1 MIDKWLKKL
10 ELTDWAITL
19 ESLDNEQV
27 LCDCPPEDCYFI
39 GVEYDS
45 DLKNAVIYHDR
56 NLREED
62 IVHELLHVKYN
73 DWSEDQVN
81 AETKRLLNQNKD
93 DEQIK
98 MQTGNREIMT
108 TRKLVNLMMRSSDT
122 NPYSGKLSKKDNV
135 LAAIELAKL
144 GKEFADTG
152 QMDEAM
158 NIESSQWVEV
168 ISKLESK
175 SLNE

>member
-1 MIDKWLKKL
+1 
-10 ELTDWAITL
+10 
-19 ESLDNEQV
+19 
-27 LCDCPPEDCYFI
+27 
-39 GVEYDS
+39 
-45 DLKNAVIYHDR
+45 
-56 NLREED
+56 
-62 IVHELLHVKYN
+62 
-73 DWSEDQVN
+73 
-81 AETKRLLNQNKD
+81 
-93 DEQIK
+93 

>member
-1 MIDKWLKKL
+1 
-10 ELTDWAITL
+10 
-19 ESLDNEQV
+19 
-27 LCDCPPEDCYFI
+27 
-39 GVEYDS
+39 
-45 DLKNAVIYHDR
+45 
-56 NLREED
+56 
-62 IVHELLHVKYN
+62 
-73 DWSEDQVN
+73 
-81 AETKRLLNQNKD
+81 
-93 DEQIK
+93 
-98 MQTGNREIMT
+98 
-108 TRKLVNLMMRSSDT
+108 MMRSSDT